1 MSISSSNGEDCG
13 REEGEESESG
23 EEVREAR
30 WEEAEVE
37 VCDREGAAGT
47 RRGLRREGRLWVVQ
61 CDHTCT

>member
-37 VCDREGAAGT
+37 VVTEKVLLGRDEG
-47 RRGLRREGRLWVVQ
+47 
-61 CDHTCT
+61 